1 MAALALSER
10 AGFRLLAHTADI
22 GLEATAP
29 TREELFIAAAEGLR
43 ALLFGATPA
52 VAAIRLEVHLR
63 AGDCAELLVAWL
75 NEILCISEMTRLV
88 PASFEIRELTGEQLT
103 AIITG
108 EPFDADRHT
117 VERTAKAVTYHRLVV
132 KERNNGWYA
141 RVYIDL

>member
-1 MAALALSER
+1 LALSER

-29 TREELFIAAAEGLR
+29 TAQELFIAAAEGLR
-43 ALLFGATPA
+43 TLLFGATPA
-52 VAAIRLEVHLR
+52 VATIRLEVHLQ

-88 PASFEIRELTGEQLT
+88 PASFEILELTGERLT

-132 KERNNGWYA
+132 KERKSGWYA